1 VGNTQPQTAL
11 PVSFGNWWAMVLRGI
26 VAVLFGLAAIFWPGA
41 GFVSLLAFV
50 GICAMFLGVALVV
63 LGFFDR
69 G

>member
-1 VGNTQPQTAL
+1 
-11 PVSFGNWWAMVLRGI
+11 MVLRGI
-26 VAVLFGLAAIFWPGA
+26 VAVLFGLAAIFWPGV